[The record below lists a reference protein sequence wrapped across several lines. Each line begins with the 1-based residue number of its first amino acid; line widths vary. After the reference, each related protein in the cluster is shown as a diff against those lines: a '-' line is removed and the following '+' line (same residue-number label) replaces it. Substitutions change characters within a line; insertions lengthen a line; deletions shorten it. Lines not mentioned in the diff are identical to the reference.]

1 MNSAMAPCAAGEASA
16 TSMPLMPARSQKYPA
31 ACSSGMRS
39 SRSTRNNDPFP
50 TSLSTSM
57 VPPMRSTR
65 LLVMDMPSPVPCTLL
80 VVEFSARVNESK
92 MVLRN
97 SGVMP

>member
-1 MNSAMAPCAAGEASA
+1 
-16 TSMPLMPARSQKYPA
+16 
-31 ACSSGMRS
+31 
-39 SRSTRNNDPFP
+39 
-50 TSLSTSM
+50 
-57 VPPMRSTR
+57 
-65 LLVMDMPSPVPCTLL
+65 MDMPRPVPCTLL